1 MARSLPWHAQVSL
14 IAGSVTPFGTSAT
27 RVERARRTPSGL
39 PPNRDAV
46 GRGRRTV
53 ARVSATP
60 VISIEGLRKE
70 YRRFRGQATV
80 AVDGL
85 DLSVPAGGV
94 FGFLG
99 PNGAGKTTTIRT
111 LLGLARPTAGRC
123 RVFGVDAQHEYFRV
137 QRRVGTMI
145 ETQALFLGFSG
156 RRNLSLLAG
165 MEGIPESAVDEALDR
180 VGLADRAGDRL
191 ETYSLGMKQRLGLA
205 AALVKDP
212 ELLVLDEP
220 ANGLDPAG
228 IRDVRRLL
236 RRLGDEGRTVF
247 VSSHL
252 LGEVQQMCDKVAVLS
267 QGRCVATGSVAEVLA
282 SAGMRGVVVRLADLV
297 AGRAALEAAGYS
309 VSEDGQS
316 LVVGVDPSA
325 APHVAE
331 ALAVRDLYPLELRPG
346 GASLEEAFLTLTG
359 ETPDGSL

>member
-1 MARSLPWHAQVSL
+1 M
-14 IAGSVTPFGTSAT
+14 
-27 RVERARRTPSGL
+27 RRTLDS
-39 PPNRDAV
+39 
-46 GRGRRTV
+46 
-53 ARVSATP
+53 VSATSP
-60 VISIEGLRKE
+60 VIEIEGLRKE
-70 YRRFRGQATV
+70 YRGLRRPATV

-111 LLGLARPTAGRC
+111 LLGLARPTAGHC
-123 RVFGVDAQHEYFRV
+123 RVFGVDTRHEFNRV

-165 MEGIPESAVDEALDR
+165 MEGIPESAVDDALGR
-180 VGLADRAGDRL
+180 VGLADRGDDRL
-191 ETYSLGMKQRLGLA
+191 ATYSLGMKQRLGLA
-205 AALVKDP
+205 AALLKDP

-252 LGEVQQMCDKVAVLS
+252 LGEVQQMCDRVAVLS
-267 QGRCVATGSVAEVLA
+267 RGRCVAAGPVEEVLA
-282 SAGMRGVVVRLADLV
+282 SAGMRGVVVRLHDLV
-297 AGRAALEAAGYS
+297 AGREALEAAGFP
-309 VSEDGQS
+309 VSEDGHS
-316 LVVGVDPSA
+316 LVVGVHPTE
-325 APHVAE
+325 APRVAE
-331 ALAVRDLYPLELRPG
+331 ALATQRLYPLELRPG
-346 GASLEEAFLTLTG
+346 GASLEEAFLALTG
-359 ETPDGSL
+359 DTPQGPT

>member
-1 MARSLPWHAQVSL
+1 
-14 IAGSVTPFGTSAT
+14 
-27 RVERARRTPSGL
+27 
-39 PPNRDAV
+39 
-46 GRGRRTV
+46 
-53 ARVSATP
+53 VSATA
-60 VISIEGLRKE
+60 VISLEGLRKE
-70 YRRFRGQATV
+70 YRRWRGPATV

-99 PNGAGKTTTIRT
+99 PNGAGKTTTIRN

-123 RVFGVDAQHEYFRV
+123 RVFGVDTQREFYRV

-165 MEGIPESAVDEALDR
+165 TEGIPESAVDDALQR
-180 VGLADRAGDRL
+180 VGLADRADDRL
-191 ETYSLGMKQRLGLA
+191 ATYSLGMKQRLGLA
-205 AALVKDP
+205 AALLKDP

-252 LGEVQQMCDKVAVLS
+252 LGEVQQMCDHVAVLS
-267 QGRCVATGSVAEVLA
+267 RGRSVAAGPVEEVLA

-297 AGRAALEAAGYS
+297 AGRAALEAAGFR
-309 VSEDGQS
+309 VREDGQS
-316 LVVGVDPSA
+316 LLVGAEPTE
-325 APHVAE
+325 APRVAE
-331 ALAVRDLYPLELRPG
+331 ALAARDLYPLELRPG

-359 ETPDGSL
+359 DTPEGLM

>member
-1 MARSLPWHAQVSL
+1 M
-14 IAGSVTPFGTSAT
+14 
-27 RVERARRTPSGL
+27 
-39 PPNRDAV
+39 
-46 GRGRRTV
+46 
-53 ARVSATP
+53 SATP
-60 VISIEGLRKE
+60 VISVEGLRKE
-70 YRRFRGQATV
+70 YRRFRAPATV

-85 DLSVPAGGV
+85 DLNVPSGGV

-123 RVFGVDAQHEYFRV
+123 RVFGVDAQREFHRV

-156 RRNLSLLAG
+156 RRNLGLLAG
-165 MEGIPESAVDEALDR
+165 MEGIPASAVDEALDR
-180 VGLADRAGDRL
+180 VGLADRADDRL

-205 AALVKDP
+205 AALLKDP

-236 RRLGDEGRTVF
+236 RSFGDEGRTVL

-252 LGEVQQMCDKVAVLS
+252 LGEVQQMCDRVAVVAR
-267 QGRCVATGSVAEVLA
+267 GRCVAAGPVEEVLA
-282 SAGMRGVVVRLADLV
+282 SAGMRGVVVRLADPV
-297 AGRAALEAAGYS
+297 AGRAALTSAGFP
-309 VSEDGQS
+309 VSEDSQS
-316 LVVGVDPSA
+316 LVVGVDPGE
-325 APHVAE
+325 APRVAE
-331 ALAVRDLYPLELRPG
+331 ALAARDLYPLELRPG

-359 ETPDGSL
+359 ETPDGSP

>member
-1 MARSLPWHAQVSL
+1 M
-14 IAGSVTPFGTSAT
+14 
-27 RVERARRTPSGL
+27 RRTLDS
-39 PPNRDAV
+39 
-46 GRGRRTV
+46 
-53 ARVSATP
+53 VSATSP
-60 VISIEGLRKE
+60 VIEIEGLRKE
-70 YRRFRGQATV
+70 YRGLRRPATV

-111 LLGLARPTAGRC
+111 LLGLARPTAGHC
-123 RVFGVDAQHEYFRV
+123 RVFGVDTRHEFNRV

-145 ETQALFLGFSG
+145 ETHALFLGFSG

-165 MEGIPESAVDEALDR
+165 MEGIPESAVDDALGR
-180 VGLADRAGDRL
+180 VGLADRGDDRL
-191 ETYSLGMKQRLGLA
+191 ATYSLGMKQRLGLA
-205 AALVKDP
+205 AALLKDP

-252 LGEVQQMCDKVAVLS
+252 LAEMANTADRLVVIGKGKLIASTTVSEFVNRSGAEAVRVRSPQLDML
-267 QGRCVATGSVAEVLA
+267 REVLTD
-282 SAGMRGVVVRLADLV
+282 AGLAADLEPGGSTLLVRGVAI
-297 AGRAALEAAGYS
+297 E
-309 VSEDGQS
+309 
-316 LVVGVDPSA
+316 VVGDLAARNGITLHELSA
-325 APHVAE
+325 QQ
-331 ALAVRDLYPLELRPG
+331 
-346 GASLEEAFLTLTG
+346 ASLEEAYMKLTD
-359 ETPDGSL
+359 EAVEYRAVSQ

>member
-1 MARSLPWHAQVSL
+1 
-14 IAGSVTPFGTSAT
+14 
-27 RVERARRTPSGL
+27 
-39 PPNRDAV
+39 
-46 GRGRRTV
+46 
-53 ARVSATP
+53 
-60 VISIEGLRKE
+60 
-70 YRRFRGQATV
+70 
-80 AVDGL
+80 
-85 DLSVPAGGV
+85 V

-99 PNGAGKTTTIRT
+99 PNGAGKTTTIRN
-111 LLGLARPTAGRC
+111 LLGLARPSAGRC
-123 RVFGVDAQHEYFRV
+123 RVFGVDTQREFYRV

-165 MEGIPESAVDEALDR
+165 TEGIPESAVDEALER
-180 VGLADRAGDRL
+180 VGLADRADDRVA
-191 ETYSLGMKQRLGLA
+191 TYSLGMKQRLGLA
-205 AALVKDP
+205 AALLKDP

-252 LGEVQQMCDKVAVLS
+252 LGEVQQMCDHVAVLS
-267 QGRCVATGSVAEVLA
+267 RGRSVAAGPVEEVLA

-297 AGRAALEAAGYS
+297 AGRAALEAAGFR
-309 VSEDGQS
+309 VREDGQS
-316 LVVGVDPSA
+316 LVVGAEPTE
-325 APHVAE
+325 APRVAE
-331 ALAVRDLYPLELRPG
+331 ALAARDLYPLELRPG

-359 ETPDGSL
+359 DTPEGSL

>member
-1 MARSLPWHAQVSL
+1 
-14 IAGSVTPFGTSAT
+14 
-27 RVERARRTPSGL
+27 
-39 PPNRDAV
+39 
-46 GRGRRTV
+46 
-53 ARVSATP
+53 
-60 VISIEGLRKE
+60 VISIEGLRKV
-70 YRRFRGQATV
+70 YRPFRGRVTV

-99 PNGAGKTTTIRT
+99 PNGAGKTTTIRS
-111 LLGLARPTAGRC
+111 LLGLARPSAGRC
-123 RVFGVDAQHEYFRV
+123 RVFGVDTQREFYRV

-145 ETQALFLGFSG
+145 ETQALFPGFSG

-165 MEGIPESAVDEALDR
+165 TEGIPESAVDEVLER
-180 VGLADRAGDRL
+180 VGLTDRADDRL
-191 ETYSLGMKQRLGLA
+191 GTYSLGMKQRLGLA
-205 AALVKDP
+205 AALLKDP

-252 LGEVQQMCDKVAVLS
+252 LGEVQQMCDHVAVLS
-267 QGRCVATGSVAEVLA
+267 RGRCVAAGRVEEVLA

-297 AGRAALEAAGYS
+297 AGRAALEAAGFP

-316 LVVGVDPSA
+316 LVVGVEPTE
-325 APHVAE
+325 APRVAE
-331 ALAVRDLYPLELRPG
+331 ALAASGLYPLELRPG
-346 GASLEEAFLTLTG
+346 GSSLEEAFLTLTG
-359 ETPDGSL
+359 ETPEGLM

>member
-1 MARSLPWHAQVSL
+1 
-14 IAGSVTPFGTSAT
+14 
-27 RVERARRTPSGL
+27 
-39 PPNRDAV
+39 
-46 GRGRRTV
+46 
-53 ARVSATP
+53 VSATS

-70 YRRFRGQATV
+70 YGRFRGPATV

-99 PNGAGKTTTIRT
+99 PNGAGKTTTIRN
-111 LLGLARPTAGRC
+111 LLGLARPSAGHC
-123 RVFGVDAQHEYFRV
+123 RVFGVDTQREFHRV

-165 MEGIPESAVDEALDR
+165 VEGIPESAVDEALER
-180 VGLADRAGDRL
+180 VGLAVRADDRL
-191 ETYSLGMKQRLGLA
+191 ATYSLGMKQRLGLA
-205 AALVKDP
+205 AALLKDP

-252 LGEVQQMCDKVAVLS
+252 LGEVQQMCDHVAVLS
-267 QGRCVATGSVAEVLA
+267 RGRCVAAGSVEEVLA
-282 SAGMRGVVVRLADLV
+282 SAGMRGVVVRLVDLV
-297 AGRAALEAAGYS
+297 AGRAALESAGFP

-316 LVVGVDPSA
+316 LVVGVEPTE

-331 ALAVRDLYPLELRPG
+331 ALAARGLYPLELRPG

-359 ETPDGSL
+359 ETPEGSM

>member
-1 MARSLPWHAQVSL
+1 MQ
-14 IAGSVTPFGTSAT
+14 
-27 RVERARRTPSGL
+27 
-39 PPNRDAV
+39 
-46 GRGRRTV
+46 GRRTV
-53 ARVSATP
+53 DAVAVASP
-60 VISIEGLRKE
+60 VIEVEGLRKE
-70 YRRFRGQATV
+70 FRGFRGPATV
-80 AVDGL
+80 ADDGL

-123 RVFGVDAQHEYFRV
+123 RIFGVDTQHEFHRV

-165 MEGIPESAVDEALDR
+165 IEGIPESAVDEALGH
-180 VGLADRAGDRL
+180 VGLADRADDRL
-191 ETYSLGMKQRLGLA
+191 ATYSLGMKQRLGLA
-205 AALVKDP
+205 AALLKDP

-228 IRDVRRLL
+228 IRDVRLLL
-236 RRLGDEGRTVF
+236 RRLGDEDRTVF

-252 LGEVQQMCDKVAVLS
+252 LGEVQQMCDRVAVLS
-267 QGRCVATGSVAEVLA
+267 RGRCVAAGPVEQVLA
-282 SAGMRGVVVRLADLV
+282 SAGMRGVVVRLHDLV
-297 AGRAALEAAGYS
+297 AGRVALEAAGFP
-309 VSEDGQS
+309 VSGDSQS
-316 LVVGVDPSA
+316 LIVGVDPTE
-325 APHVAE
+325 APRVAE
-331 ALAVRDLYPLELRPG
+331 ALAAQGLYPSELRPG

-359 ETPDGSL
+359 DTPEGSI